1 MNIYDRQHNKSM
13 GDCAKRVEE
22 IIAAYEKKIMGII
35 TRSGINPD
43 DGFKFSDHPA
53 LKQECDKLI
62 KELSNNI
69 RITIEKAEK
78 TEWERSNDKNDKLV
92 SEVVKSASAAK
103 NMGYMQRNLDAMEA
117 FIGRKIAGMNLSQRV
132 WNITKQ
138 FRGQME
144 AAVDIA
150 LQDHKTADELSR
162 DVRQYLR
169 YPDKLFRRVRDEKG
183 VLHLSKAA
191 KAFHP
196 GRGVYRSSYMN
207 ARRLAATEI
216 NMAYRTSDDTR
227 RQQLDFVVG
236 IEVHLSNNHNCN
248 GIPEGEFRDIC
259 DKLQGKYPKTF
270 KFVGWHPH
278 CRCYATSILKTRE
291 EVMEDIERRK
301 KGLKPVKS
309 VNEVKDVPDGFK
321 EWVDQNQER
330 IANANSLPY
339 FLSDNGQ
346 MVDGQWVMNETAPE
360 PSLLDNAQQR
370 HSMRTPEQIK
380 DIKERWKK
388 RNEVIKGYETT
399 KKRAGNILNMEKEW
413 SEVSFEQLRKAMDAV
428 SDKSVYRA
436 SDYAELK
443 KMLQDTIQKIKQQQ
457 TAEKVL
463 SDVIPDVHKW
473 HKQFSL
479 AELGDVKDSI
489 EKFKVQKAS
498 KNYVSAF
505 NQLPLAKQKQLLENE
520 SKYVSDPTYFKPH
533 TLHKTW
539 EVAKSAYEKE
549 LSMVE
554 NAIAWEPVEYKL
566 ANIKAYSIAN
576 PKSSKIAN
584 LVAEAEKLKSSGGT
598 IAEVEAKIL
607 EAEKIKAKNEA
618 SVLSHAKA
626 AAAKKIKELDNLV
639 KMKSNLEQKKQ
650 DVESEI
656 LAGKS
661 LGKSDFVKQK
671 QAELKLLE
679 KDLKD
684 IEKKIVKLGG
694 GNSFGQDDY
703 SDARKNAAFYEK
715 MGRRQRVDDE
725 FREETEKVWA
735 TMTKGEKQ
743 ALTAYTEGSGHMN
756 RPLRGYEGSWSNFK
770 GVGKVDLNYE
780 GGKQHIIDATNAIS
794 RSRAKEDL
802 WVVRGWD
809 TKNGAS
815 EFLGMKIDRILAMSQ
830 DELNRNFLGK
840 VLTDEAFMSCGSM
853 KGSGFS
859 GYLMGNIYCPKGT
872 QLIYAEPFSR
882 FNGDSLNSYNN
893 LWDGVSK
900 YSLRNE
906 FETIIQRGTKYRVSK
921 IYVERGRVYADFEVV
936 GQISVP

>member
-1 MNIYDRQHNKSM
+1 MNIFDRQHNKSM
-13 GDCAKRVEE
+13 GECAKRVEE

-35 TRSGINPD
+35 TRSGINLEE
-43 DGFKFSDHPA
+43 GFKFSDHPA
-53 LKQECDKLI
+53 LKRECDKLI
-62 KELSNNI
+62 KELANNI

-92 SEVVKSASAAK
+92 SEVIKSVSAAK

-117 FIGRKIAGMNLSQRV
+117 FMGRKIAGMNLSQRV

-150 LQDHKTADELSR
+150 LQDHRTADELSR

-236 IEVHLSNNHNCN
+236 IEVHLSNNHNCK

-330 IANANSLPY
+330 IAKANSLPY

-346 MVDGQWVMNETAPE
+346 IVDGQWVMNEMAPE

-388 RNEVIKGYETT
+388 RNEVIKGYEMT

-413 SEVSFEQLRKAMDAV
+413 SEVSFEQLRKAMGVV

-457 TAEKVL
+457 TAEKAL

-473 HKQFSL
+473 HKQFTLDELQEAKSKISGKLAQWTQNNDSMFSL
-479 AELGDVKDSI
+479 TEMK
-489 EKFKVQKAS
+489 KR
-498 KNYVSAF
+498 
-505 NQLPLAKQKQLLENE
+505 LEYE
-520 SKYVSDPTYFKPH
+520 VGWMERKGKKYN
-533 TLHKTW
+533 TW
-539 EVAKSAYEKE
+539 EIARDVYANRLKLVEHRIEMLNVKQGIENDISLINSSRSKVGKRITAEFDSLFKNDLTNIQALREKAAEIKTKSKQIE
-549 LSMVE
+549 LQRNRAAGSSGQSSY
-554 NAIAWEPVEYKL
+554 APQY
-566 ANIKAYSIAN
+566 N
-576 PKSSKIAN
+576 PKSDAETKNDFLAYMRSIGKNIHESTVVIDKGFVHLQGRQHQYIYEGNSIETMAEHKQLWNHIAVSRWGRAGYIQTGNSWKIN
-584 LVAEAEKLKSSGGT
+584 SDFRKTGVVGKIDSVAESR
-598 IAEVEAKIL
+598 L
-607 EAEKIKAKNEA
+607 EANGMTKDDLKTVK
-618 SVLSHAKA
+618 LLD
-626 AAAKKIKELDNLV
+626 KKIGEFSLPIPLVVTRYVRASALDNIFGTSFSNHNIRSLQNDIGALNKGRQLSSDCAFTSASTNELQNVFYNQFDV
-639 KMKSNLEQKKQ
+639 KLMLEVPPKTPMYFS
-650 DVESEI
+650 DNYAESEI
-656 LAGKS
+656 
-661 LGKSDFVKQK
+661 
-671 QAELKLLE
+671 
-679 KDLKD
+679 
-684 IEKKIVKLGG
+684 
-694 GNSFGQDDY
+694 
-703 SDARKNAAFYEK
+703 
-715 MGRRQRVDDE
+715 
-725 FREETEKVWA
+725 
-735 TMTKGEKQ
+735 
-743 ALTAYTEGSGHMN
+743 
-756 RPLRGYEGSWSNFK
+756 
-770 GVGKVDLNYE
+770 
-780 GGKQHIIDATNAIS
+780 
-794 RSRAKEDL
+794 
-802 WVVRGWD
+802 
-809 TKNGAS
+809 
-815 EFLGMKIDRILAMSQ
+815 
-830 DELNRNFLGK
+830 
-840 VLTDEAFMSCGSM
+840 VLS
-853 KGSGFS
+853 
-859 GYLMGNIYCPKGT
+859 
-872 QLIYAEPFSR
+872 
-882 FNGDSLNSYNN
+882 
-893 LWDGVSK
+893 
-900 YSLRNE
+900 
-906 FETIIQRGTKYRVSK
+906 RGTKLEYVSSSIGKTGGYTHLIIRCRV
-921 IYVERGRVYADFEVV
+921 V
-936 GQISVP
+936 Q

>member
-53 LKQECDKLI
+53 LKRECDKLI

-236 IEVHLSNNHNCN
+236 IEVHLSNNHNCK

-301 KGLKPVKS
+301 KGLKSVKS

-346 MVDGQWVMNETAPE
+346 MVDGKWVMNEMAPE

-370 HSMRTPEQIK
+370 HSMRTPERIK
-380 DIKERWKK
+380 DIKDRKKK

-457 TAEKVL
+457 TAEKAL

-473 HKQFSL
+473 HKQFTL
-479 AELGDVKDSI
+479 AELGDVRSAVEKKIAEYGKYGRDKDLSYM
-489 EKFKVQKAS
+489 KDK
-498 KNYVSAF
+498 
-505 NQLPLAKQKQLLENE
+505 LEFE
-520 SKYVSDPTYFKPH
+520 ADWVKRHKKYS
-533 TLHKTW
+533 TW
-539 EVAKSAYEKE
+539 EVAEESYKRKMMEYADKIEWKDIDDMIKQASSHGHLSDTYGKYVSTAINMRKNGARKE
-549 LSMVE
+549 D
-554 NAIAWEPVEYKL
+554 IK
-566 ANIKAYSIAN
+566 NI
-576 PKSSKIAN
+576 
-584 LVAEAEKLKSSGGT
+584 LREAEKERMEWIDIDKRIMEARGYVSSSKKFKDALT
-598 IAEVEAKIL
+598 
-607 EAEKIKAKNEA
+607 EAE
-618 SVLSHAKA
+618 
-626 AAAKKIKELDNLV
+626 
-639 KMKSNLEQKKQ
+639 
-650 DVESEI
+650 
-656 LAGKS
+656 
-661 LGKSDFVKQK
+661 
-671 QAELKLLE
+671 
-679 KDLKD
+679 
-684 IEKKIVKLGG
+684 
-694 GNSFGQDDY
+694 
-703 SDARKNAAFYEK
+703 
-715 MGRRQRVDDE
+715 
-725 FREETEKVWA
+725 
-735 TMTKGEKQ
+735 
-743 ALTAYTEGSGHMN
+743 
-756 RPLRGYEGSWSNFK
+756 
-770 GVGKVDLNYE
+770 
-780 GGKQHIIDATNAIS
+780 
-794 RSRAKEDL
+794 
-802 WVVRGWD
+802 
-809 TKNGAS
+809 
-815 EFLGMKIDRILAMSQ
+815 
-830 DELNRNFLGK
+830 
-840 VLTDEAFMSCGSM
+840 
-853 KGSGFS
+853 
-859 GYLMGNIYCPKGT
+859 
-872 QLIYAEPFSR
+872 
-882 FNGDSLNSYNN
+882 
-893 LWDGVSK
+893 
-900 YSLRNE
+900 SLRKKGG
-906 FETIIQRGTKYRVSK
+906 FKV
-921 IYVERGRVYADFEVV
+921 
-936 GQISVP
+936 